1 MILDPKKTTVAY
13 RCPSCG
19 AGVMSVVGLFDLGA
33 DMMRLKCDCGQSAMT
48 VVYSKDGRVRMNV
61 PCFLCPNPH
70 SFTVSSS
77 VFFKD
82 DLFLLPC
89 PYSDISIAMT
99 GNTNKVKAEL
109 ARSELELLEL
119 IEKSGA
125 ENLDRLREQND
136 FYANPEIVEIV
147 TYMLRELDEEG
158 KISCSCPD
166 GVEGDYVI
174 DFLDN
179 EINIECKNCHCK
191 KSLRADS
198 LMAAHDLLNLD
209 NLTLEPKT

>member
-174 DFLDN
+174 DFLDS

>member
-166 GVEGDYVI
+166 GVESDYVI
-174 DFLDN
+174 DFLDG